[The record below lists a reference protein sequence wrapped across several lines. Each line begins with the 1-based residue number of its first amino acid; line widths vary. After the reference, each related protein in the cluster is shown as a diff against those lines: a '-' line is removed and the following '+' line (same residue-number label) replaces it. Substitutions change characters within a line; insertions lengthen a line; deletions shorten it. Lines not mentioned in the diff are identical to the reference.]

1 MIIAVDVTL
10 EDIFEIDKA
19 GGDVWITLRSIQH
32 WVLILFAS
40 M

>member
-19 GGDVWITLRSIQH
+19 GGDVWITLREAFNIGC
-32 WVLILFAS
+32 
-40 M
+40 